1 MLNEFSRGITLKF
14 ADRDRAVLSVRLFPI
29 FRHQPS
35 IANLMLQFDQVSHS
49 IARVSVVRDLS
60 FHLLAGEVYGLLG
73 PNGAGKTTIINLISQ
88 LRRPTNGQIT
98 FQGRPLAAM
107 DKSWLGVAP
116 QENLFYRSLSCRE
129 NLHFFGTIYGLDRRA
144 CRQRADWC
152 LAAVNL
158 SAKASALVENL
169 SGGMQRRLNLAI
181 ALMHEPQLLIL
192 DEPTTGLDIES
203 RYDLWQLIQDLRQ
216 GGMTILLTTHLLD
229 EAEKLCDR
237 IGILNQG
244 QLLAEGS
251 LGELRR
257 LIPAQGILTV
267 STADDQ
273 QAIAIAQTLHWQH
286 RWYGGKLAFWLP
298 QMMPLATIIDKFHP
312 LTFQSLTCHPV
323 DLEHIYLEVTRPG
336 D

>member
-1 MLNEFSRGITLKF
+1 
-14 ADRDRAVLSVRLFPI
+14 
-29 FRHQPS
+29 
-35 IANLMLQFDQVSHS
+35 MLQFDRVSHS
-49 IARVSVVRDLS
+49 IAGVSVVRDLS
-60 FHLLAGEVYGLLG
+60 FQILAGEVYGLLG

-88 LRRPTNGQIT
+88 LRRPASGQIT
-98 FQGRPLAAM
+98 LRGRPLAAAH
-107 DKSWLGVAP
+107 KRWLGIAP
-116 QENLFYRSLSCRE
+116 QDNLFYRSLSCRE
-129 NLHFFGTIYGLDRRA
+129 NLHFFGTVYGLDRRG

-158 SAKASALVENL
+158 TDKASMLVENL

-203 RYDLWQLIQDLRQ
+203 RYDLWQLIQTLRH

-244 QLLAEGS
+244 QLLVEGQLS
-251 LGELRR
+251 ELRR
-257 LIPAQGILTV
+257 QIPAHTILTV
-267 STADDQ
+267 STNDDQ
-273 QAIAIAQTLHWQH
+273 RAIAIAQTLHWPH

-298 QMMPLATIIDKFHP
+298 QEIPLATIIDKFQP
-312 LTFQSLTCHPV
+312 LTFQSLTCHPI
-323 DLEHIYLEVTRPG
+323 DLEHIYLEVTRQANLN
-336 D
+336 DI

>member
-1 MLNEFSRGITLKF
+1 
-14 ADRDRAVLSVRLFPI
+14 
-29 FRHQPS
+29 
-35 IANLMLQFDQVSHS
+35 MLQFEQVSYA
-49 IARVSVVRDLS
+49 IAGISVVRELS
-60 FHLLAGEVYGLLG
+60 FQLAAGEVYGLLG

-98 FQGRPLAAM
+98 LRGRPLAAT
-107 DKSWLGVAP
+107 DKRWLGIAP

-129 NLHFFGTIYGLDRRA
+129 NLTFFGTIYGLERRA

-158 SAKASALVENL
+158 AAKASMSVEKL

-203 RYDLWQLIQDLRQ
+203 RYDLWQLIQTLRRD
-216 GGMTILLTTHLLD
+216 GMTILLTTHLLD

-244 QLLAEGS
+244 QLLEEGS
-251 LGELRR
+251 LTELRR
-257 LIPAQGILTV
+257 LIPAQAILTV
-267 STADDQ
+267 STSDDP
-273 QAIAIAQTLHWQH
+273 QAIAIAETLHWQH
-286 RWYGGKLAFWLP
+286 RWYGGKLAFLLP
-298 QMMPLATIIDKFHP
+298 QPLPLDIIIDKFQP
-312 LTFQSLTCHPV
+312 LTFQSLTCHLV
-323 DLEHIYLEVTRPG
+323 DLEHIYLEVTRQANGNPLPFSQSEPRSIPQR
-336 D
+336 